1 MVEID
6 DAKLMRLFGELLEQL
21 LKDETLSR
29 GDLLRT
35 AQVLKLADKKYI
47 GDPMRFKLRKK
58 R

>member
-6 DAKLMRLFGELLEQL
+6 EGKLMTLFGELLEQL

-29 GDLLRT
+29 EDLLRI

-47 GDPMRFKLRKK
+47 SDPMRFKLRKK